1 MRTRGSELGAMGPA
15 RPRTLS
21 ASRLLLLLLF
31 LLCFPRLLWGDVVF
45 LPSFIHMS
53 DTSASAS
60 LIGDTENVSLTLSVL
75 NKSGIL
81 PISDCGLQNNG
92 TSNWTLTVTPGVG
105 ISEVT
110 ISLNSDLQS
119 CLSETLSFSEFPCIT
134 DTLLV
139 SASHNSSCLAHLLVQ
154 VEIYPNISFAQN
166 VSESAAS
173 VPEQKYKPFG
183 PCPCDLVSGAC
194 DVRCC
199 CDQECRPNLI
209 ELFKDHCHTGV
220 FGGQTNPPFDQL
232 CSNSETNERPDW
244 FPFLCVQS
252 SLENSPFLGLFFDG
266 SIVRHKKTMFE
277 MPSYVPVKDTSDFGY
292 IQGDPLITVNKTY
305 FTIPQMSLV
314 GQCTQHAPVAFLKD
328 FDVKCLINLET
339 YQRSS
344 VRNRTIKKGTLGGSI
359 TIQVTE
365 EQSTALD
372 KYISNTEVILPPEE
386 VSDTVILEE
395 HYVFMWKNTTIT
407 EASAKFIWGKIHPN
421 QQGMLTQRFKVM
433 FLSFNTKNIKQRSGN
448 PGYHFGK
455 PVRALDLQNATNITT
470 INLWQPVGSGLC
482 RAVDTFTPVLFGE
495 DTTSGCFLEVGIDEN
510 CTQLREKVTENLHL
524 LIQATHVARKGNSDY
539 DNINDGWEKIIWRD
553 PPFPKDNL
561 HLEDIKGIC
570 PDVPA
575 LMNIRFL
582 ISNGGNLEGI
592 SQFMIL
598 GTEVSFSPVTW
609 QFECGMTCEDKPS
622 LFLISASVQ
631 FIKIPPEPPLPR
643 SSFQI
648 NFTDYDCNHNE
659 ICWLQLAYPLT
670 GFYEGESY
678 SSCLAKSL
686 MLVFFLTVVF
696 FFSGPWGRNY
706 KFWNLLDF

>member
-1 MRTRGSELGAMGPA
+1 
-15 RPRTLS
+15 
-21 ASRLLLLLLF
+21 
-31 LLCFPRLLWGDVVF
+31 
-45 LPSFIHMS
+45 MS

-75 NKSGIL
+75 NRSGKESKLLIL
-81 PISDCGLQNNG
+81 RKPN
-92 TSNWTLTVTPGVG
+92 TPPHPRDG
-105 ISEVT
+105 EVT

-344 VRNRTIKKGTLGGSI
+344 VRNRTIKKGTLGGMLLLLEGKKEKALI
-359 TIQVTE
+359 PLRARDVRKYYYWTISVKTY
-365 EQSTALD
+365 SF
-372 KYISNTEVILPPEE
+372 
-386 VSDTVILEE
+386 
-395 HYVFMWKNTTIT
+395 VFWRSYN
-407 EASAKFIWGKIHPN
+407 KFFN
-421 QQGMLTQRFKVM
+421 
-433 FLSFNTKNIKQRSGN
+433 LS
-448 PGYHFGK
+448 Y
-455 PVRALDLQNATNITT
+455 
-470 INLWQPVGSGLC
+470 
-482 RAVDTFTPVLFGE
+482 
-495 DTTSGCFLEVGIDEN
+495 
-510 CTQLREKVTENLHL
+510 REKVTENLHL

-643 SSFQI
+643 FQI

>member
-92 TSNWTLTVTPGVG
+92 TSNWTLTVTPGVRVLPVFL
-105 ISEVT
+105 SRSTSPSVPVLVT
-110 ISLNSDLQS
+110 WSLGPV
-119 CLSETLSFSEFPCIT
+119 T
-134 DTLLV
+134 
-139 SASHNSSCLAHLLVQ
+139 
-154 VEIYPNISFAQN
+154 
-166 VSESAAS
+166 SAAAVTS
-173 VPEQKYKPFG
+173 
-183 PCPCDLVSGAC
+183 
-194 DVRCC
+194 
-199 CDQECRPNLI
+199 
-209 ELFKDHCHTGV
+209 
-220 FGGQTNPPFDQL
+220 
-232 CSNSETNERPDW
+232 
-244 FPFLCVQS
+244 
-252 SLENSPFLGLFFDG
+252 
-266 SIVRHKKTMFE
+266 VRHKKTMFE